1 MAAHPVRCTLDRG
14 RRWRLRRCAAVRH
27 RVARNH
33 ADRGTTLTELLV
45 VMLIMGI
52 VTAATAALTIGFQ
65 RTNAQNVSRQD
76 QIDTARTAVEA
87 MSKTI
92 RTAVKPVQISSSCGG
107 CTQDA
112 FVAAGDF
119 TVQFY
124 ANLNNQGNVVGP
136 SRVSYAVSTSGAT
149 AGQLIESIQVP
160 DSVVLIGAAGYV
172 YCPATA
178 VGATA
183 ACKARLKTRPVGFG
197 ILTPAGGP
205 IFKYYDIQGNRMSP
219 ASGASLT
226 ALQLAHVLAIEIV
239 VQAKSQ
245 NATTTGAPTTYIQ
258 RVMLPNAQAVI
269 RQGEDA
275 P

>member
-1 MAAHPVRCTLDRG
+1 MMTN
-14 RRWRLRRCAAVRH
+14 RLRVVRQH
-27 RVARNH
+27 R
-33 ADRGTTLTELLV
+33 DRGTSLTELLV

-52 VTAATAALTIGFQ
+52 VTGATAALTIGFQ

-92 RTAVKPVQISSSCGG
+92 RTAVKPVQINSSCGG

-112 FVAAGDF
+112 FVAGGDF
-119 TVQFY
+119 SVQFY
-124 ANLNNQGNVVGP
+124 ANLDNQGNLVGP
-136 SRVSYAVSTSGAT
+136 SRVTYAVSPSGAT

-160 DSVVLIGAAGYV
+160 DSNVTFGTAGYV

-183 ACKARLKTRPVGFG
+183 LCKARLKTRPVGFG
-197 ILTPAGGP
+197 ILTTAGSP
-205 IFKYYDIQGNRMSP
+205 IFKYYDV
-219 ASGASLT
+219 SGARMTPATGGSIT
-226 ALQLAHVLAIEIV
+226 PTQLGHVLAIEIV
-239 VQAKSQ
+239 IQAQSR
-245 NATTTGAPTTYIQ
+245 NATTAVPTTYIQ